1 MKLSGGVCRG
11 AAAVCKGGFDG
22 VSHPVC
28 LLPLL
33 KRKPGPSSVRLA
45 WLCAGDGWNVERVCG
60 ILLFIAYFFL
70 NLIYPEHLSEP
81 VGSIQLHDFKQLP
94 SVLLYVCTLTAI
106 ASFSYKMRCFSTD
119 SDV

>member
-1 MKLSGGVCRG
+1 MEEFAGVQQLFAKVALMVFPTQCVSYPSSRGSLVPPLSGWPGSVLG
-11 AAAVCKGGFDG
+11 MDG
-22 VSHPVC
+22 M
-28 LLPLL
+28 
-33 KRKPGPSSVRLA
+33 
-45 WLCAGDGWNVERVCG
+45 WNVYVG
-60 ILLFIAYFFL
+60 SYYLLLTFFL